1 MREGLTRP
9 LWLAAVVTAFC
20 LPLFYGLGRTDMEN
34 DEAIYSYAVDGILAR
49 GNWLNPASSP
59 HDDAIFLEKPPLK
72 FWLVAAPMVLGVAPP
87 TEAGMRLWDALF
99 GSLAFIYV
107 FLFGRRLAGPLCGF
121 VAVLVLFVY
130 GPLLFE
136 HGLRNNNMEAPLV
149 LSYCGAI
156 YHYLL
161 WSTAAT
167 RSRRWLHVLAASLY
181 FLLGFMTKFVAACFL
196 PILVLAATLLARDAR
211 TRLLQDWKL
220 WLGGAAVFLLLA
232 SPWFIYQ
239 QVVAGSHFW
248 RVILGDHVYLRMT
261 VAIDPSHIQPWN
273 YYYKTIFRE
282 LTYSGTE
289 WLAVVGGLLLV
300 AVAAGTRRL
309 DHLLTIAWFAVPLA
323 IMSGGTSKLHHY
335 AYPFLPPIALAA
347 GYGPGLLFQK
357 GWSYVE
363 SVATGL
369 QRRIVASGMVGP
381 VLRRVLLGLAA
392 VAFVVAVATVV
403 FGQIDIKVGGTRYFR
418 NSHAAR
424 PLTMA
429 LVLATVA
436 GSGVAAARILLP
448 LALLITIL
456 PTEAYEGS
464 LRRTAIDQHPM
475 RSARDCLVR
484 VRAQQTQAHAAAPGI
499 FAIGEQKWMLHSHYY
514 YFRHVGKWERSEAVV
529 DDDVLKGL
537 FVPGQ
542 QRPIL
547 IGDADYQAFK
557 ARHPDGLQ
565 SLSMLRLREVLLL
578 MPGPYAVCDPNRPAP
593 EASER

>member
-1 MREGLTRP
+1 MREGLIRP
-9 LWLAAVVTAFC
+9 LWLAAVVIAFC
-20 LPLFYGLGRTDMEN
+20 VPLFYGLGRTDMEN

-49 GNWLNPASSP
+49 GHWLDPLSSP

-72 FWLVAAPMVLGVAPP
+72 FWLVAAPMALGVVPP
-87 TEAGMRLWDALF
+87 SELGMRLWDALF
-99 GSLAFIYV
+99 GGLAFVYV
-107 FLFGRRLAGPLCGF
+107 FLFGRRLAGSLCGF

-149 LSYCGAI
+149 LAYCGAI
-156 YHYLL
+156 FHYLL
-161 WSTAAT
+161 WSTAAA
-167 RSRRWLHVLAASLY
+167 RSLRWLHVLAASLY
-181 FLLGFMTKFVAACFL
+181 FLLGFMTKFVAAGFL
-196 PILVLAATLLARDAR
+196 PLVVLAATLPSREVRAR
-211 TRLLQDWKL
+211 LVQDWKL

-261 VAIDPSHIQPWN
+261 VAIDPSHVQPWN
-273 YYYKTIFRE
+273 YYYKTIYRE
-282 LTYSGTE
+282 LQYSGTA
-289 WLAVVGGLLLV
+289 WLSVAGGVLLV
-300 AVAAGTRRL
+300 GAGLRTRRL
-309 DHLLTIAWFAVPLA
+309 DHLLAIAWFAVPLA
-323 IMSGGTSKLHHY
+323 IMSAGTSKLHHY

-363 SVATGL
+363 AVATGV
-369 QRRIVASGMVGP
+369 QRRILTSGLVGP
-381 VLRRVLLGLAA
+381 ALRKVLLGLAA
-392 VAFVVAVATVV
+392 VAFAVAVATVV
-403 FGQIDIKVGGTRYFR
+403 FGQIDINVGGTRYFR

-424 PLTMA
+424 PLTVA

-436 GSGVAAARILLP
+436 GSGVTAARILLP
-448 LALLITIL
+448 LALLIWIL
-456 PTEAYEGS
+456 PAEAYEGT
-464 LRRTAIDQHPM
+464 LRRTAVDQHPM

-484 VRAQQTQAHAAAPGI
+484 VRAAQHPPSPGI
-499 FAIGEQKWMLHSHYY
+499 YAIGEQKWMLHSHYY
-514 YFRHVGKWERSEAVV
+514 YFRHVGTRERSEAVV
-529 DDDVLKGL
+529 DDEVLKGL

-547 IGDADYQAFK
+547 IGDADYQGFK
-557 ARHPDGLQ
+557 ARHPAGLQ

-578 MPGPYAVCDPNRPAP
+578 MPGPYAVCDPTRQPAAAP
-593 EASER
+593 